1 MSKAGGNP
9 VQDLMVAMGALAEM
23 AHSFHVQMI
32 NAGASE
38 KEAAS
43 ATSGFIAAFWHE
55 AMEDNRRKKMM
66 EGQDDGEA

>member
-1 MSKAGGNP
+1 MSKAGKDP
-9 VQDLMVAMGALAEM
+9 VQDLMVAMGALAEIS
-23 AHSFHVQMI
+23 HNFHTQMLD
-32 NAGASE
+32 AGASE